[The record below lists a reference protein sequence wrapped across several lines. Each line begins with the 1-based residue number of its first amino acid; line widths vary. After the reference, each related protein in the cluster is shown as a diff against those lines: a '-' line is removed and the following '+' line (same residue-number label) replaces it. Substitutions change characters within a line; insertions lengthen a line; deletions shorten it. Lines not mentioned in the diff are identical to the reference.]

1 LLIEWQCSAGDFAM
15 TNNRVKGPTRAGWL
29 AGAIAGAALVAGIGF
44 LNFSPDAHSAPPPAA
59 VVGTGS
65 FADVVEAVSPA
76 VVNIMVTQVSDSQ
89 PTLGMQRFGAP
100 QERFGAPQGRG
111 RDQQEQLE
119 EFFERFFGT
128 PPQQQLPQ
136 RKVEGQGSGFIVD
149 ASGYIVTNNHVVE
162 NATKIVVTTHDGRKL
177 DASLV
182 GHDPKTDLAVIKVNA
197 TGLPHVAFGDS
208 DKSRVGDW
216 VLAIGNPFG
225 LGGTATAGII
235 SARGR
240 DIQSGPYDDYLQI
253 DAPIN
258 FGNSGGP
265 VFNIAGEVVGVNT
278 AIFSP
283 NGGNIGIGFAIPANQ
298 ASHVI
303 AQLREN
309 GSVERGWLGVQIQ
322 DLDEEL
328 ATSLGLEHDKG
339 ALVADVV
346 GDGPAQHGGVLA
358 GDVITKFN
366 DHAIDGA
373 RTLSRVVADANP
385 SQTANITVWRDGK
398 SRDLKVKLG
407 EAAKGEQVAAAS
419 SPPSGD
425 GTDAL
430 GLTLRGLTDEDKA
443 QLGIPSNVTG
453 ALVIAV
459 EADSA
464 AAEKG
469 LQPGDVIT
477 KVNQKNVST
486 PAAAVAALNEAK
498 AGKSPALLLVRR
510 GDAQRFVALSFS

>member
-1 LLIEWQCSAGDFAM
+1 L
-15 TNNRVKGPTRAGWL
+15 
-29 AGAIAGAALVAGIGF
+29 GF
-44 LNFSPDAHSAPPPAA
+44 
-59 VVGTGS
+59 
-65 FADVVEAVSPA
+65 
-76 VVNIMVTQVSDSQ
+76 Q
-89 PTLGMQRFGAP
+89 
-100 QERFGAPQGRG
+100 RFGAPQGRG
-111 RDQQEQLE
+111 RSDQQEQLE
-119 EFFERFFGT
+119 EFFGRFFDS
-128 PPQQQLPQ
+128 PQQMPQ

-149 ASGYIVTNNHVVE
+149 ANGYIVTNNHVVE
-162 NATKIVVTTHDGRKL
+162 NATKIVVTMHDGRKL

-235 SARGR
+235 SARAR

-265 VFNIAGEVVGVNT
+265 VFNVGGEVVGVNT

-298 ASHVI
+298 ARNVI

-309 GSVERGWLGVQIQ
+309 GTVERGWLGVQIQ

-328 ATSLGLEHDKG
+328 AASLGLEHDKG

-366 DHAIDGA
+366 DHVIDGA

-385 SQTANITVWRDGK
+385 SQTANLTVWRDGK
-398 SRDLKVKLG
+398 SRELKVKLG
-407 EAAKGEQVAAAS
+407 EAAKGEQVASAS
-419 SPPSGD
+419 GTAND
-425 GTDAL
+425 GSDAL

-453 ALVIAV
+453 ALVTAV
-459 EADSA
+459 ESDSV

-486 PAAAVAALNEAK
+486 AAAAVAALNEAK
-498 AGKSPALLLVRR
+498 ADKSPALLLVRR
-510 GDAQRFVALSFS
+510 GDSQRFVALSLS

>member
-1 LLIEWQCSAGDFAM
+1 M
-15 TNNRVKGPTRAGWL
+15 THNWVKGPGRSGWL
-29 AGAIAGAALVAGIGF
+29 AGAIAGVALAATVALV
-44 LNFSPDAHSAPPPAA
+44 NFTPDAHSAPPPAA
-59 VVGTGS
+59 VSTGS

-76 VVNIMVTQVSDSQ
+76 VVNIMVTQAAEAA
-89 PTLGMQRFGAP
+89 PTMGFQRFGAP
-100 QERFGAPQGRG
+100 QNRG
-111 RDQQEQLE
+111 RSDQQEQLE
-119 EFFERFFGT
+119 EFFGRFFDM
-128 PPQQQLPQ
+128 PQAPQQAPQ
-136 RKVEGQGSGFIVD
+136 RRVEGQGSGFIVD
-149 ASGYIVTNNHVVE
+149 ADGYIVTNNHVVDR
-162 NATKIVVTTHDGRKL
+162 ATKIVVTTHDGRKL
-177 DASLV
+177 DATLV
-182 GHDPKTDLAVIKVNA
+182 GHDPKTDLAVIKVDDS
-197 TGLPHVAFGDS
+197 GLPHVAFGDS

-225 LGGTATAGII
+225 LGGTATAGIV

-265 VFNIAGEVVGVNT
+265 VFNVAGEVVGVNT

-298 ASHVI
+298 AKNVVEQI
-303 AQLREN
+303 RAN

-328 ATSLGLEHDKG
+328 AASLGLEQEKG

-346 GDGPAQHGGVLA
+346 ADGPAQHGGVLA
-358 GDVITKFN
+358 GDVIRKFN
-366 DHAIDGA
+366 GHEIDTA

-385 SQTANITVWRDGK
+385 RETAHVMVWRDGK
-398 SRDLKVKLG
+398 SHELKVKLG
-407 EAAKGEQVAAAS
+407 EAAKSEQVAAAG
-419 SPPSGD
+419 PAAGD

-430 GLTLRGLTDEDKA
+430 GLTLRGLTDEDKS

-459 EADSA
+459 DEDSA

-477 KVNQKNVST
+477 KVNQKDVGT
-486 PAAAVAALNEAK
+486 AAAAVAALNEAK
-498 AGKSPALLLVRR
+498 ADDERALLLVRR